1 MNKVILEFAFN
12 TVNEFTYINIE
23 TNKVNKFEFEFTIPS
38 VSGIHHTQKGKDFKE
53 AKQNTLKYII
63 FNLHNA
69 EKKSILDAIISLL
82 YSCKIRKGD
91 TDLMIEEYNH
101 IFKHY
106 SIIHNQEVEIA
117 NIENK
122 AIVYSISF
130 CIGSNQIHKIGYTE
144 DKNRYS
150 KLLSDIRTKYPFV
163 SVGSF
168 KVNQEIQFDDITKAK
183 EYEQEQL
190 TKLKQDISYKKCK
203 YCFDGYKEAYYSNN
217 PYKLL

>member
-1 MNKVILEFAFN
+1 MREK
-12 TVNEFTYINIE
+12 Y
-23 TNKVNKFEFEFTIPS
+23 
-38 VSGIHHTQKGKDFKE
+38 KE
-53 AKQNTLKYII
+53 LQ
-63 FNLHNA
+63 
-69 EKKSILDAIISLL
+69 
-82 YSCKIRKGD
+82 
-91 TDLMIEEYNH
+91 EY
-101 IFKHY
+101 Y
-106 SIIHNQEVEIA
+106 SIIHNQEVRIA

-130 CIGSNQIHKIGYTE
+130 YIGSNQIHKIGYTE

-150 KLLSDIRTKYPFV
+150 KLLSDIGTKYPFV

-168 KVNQEIQFDDITKAK
+168 KVNQEIQFDDIDKAK

-190 TKLKQDISYKKCK
+190 AKLKQDISYKKCK

>member
-1 MNKVILEFAFN
+1 MKE
-12 TVNEFTYINIE
+12 YIEYAYKLVSDYKRFDIK
-23 TNKVNKFEFEFTIPS
+23 TKTINPFP
-38 VSGIHHTQKGKDFKE
+38 VELIIPDISGIFCKLKGKDL
-53 AKQNTLKYII
+53 LKSKPNVIEYIMI
-63 FNLHNA
+63 NLHNV
-69 EKKSILDAIISLL
+69 EHDLLVDAIIAYFYYWKVRKKEPNTMKKAKEILL
-82 YSCKIRKGD
+82 EHFAVI
-91 TDLMIEEYNH
+91 N
-101 IFKHY
+101 
-106 SIIHNQEVEIA
+106 NQDVPVA

-130 CIGSNQIHKIGYTE
+130 CIGSNQIHKIGYAE